1 LFNQN
6 ICNSLVTFLYYFR
19 TFGKTSLHDGIRPQL
34 IVVLGLSMGIP
45 LTVGFRSQLVV
56 VSGLSVGIL
65 LMVGFRTQLVVV
77 SDLSVGIPLTVGFRP
92 QLVVV
97 SGLSVG
103 IPLTVGFRLS
113 HCHRLSQSP
122 FTYNSG
128 YHGAFFTNFSFSR
141 WNFGY
146 HGAFSRTFLSH
157 DGISAITEP
166 FHKLFFHTMEFRL

>member
-1 LFNQN
+1 
-6 ICNSLVTFLYYFR
+6 LYYFR

-56 VSGLSVGIL
+56 FSGLSVGIL

-128 YHGAFFTNFSFSR
+128 YHGAFFANFSFSR